1 MCNYTQREFRC
12 NHVRWI
18 VSRWCPLYAR
28 TQRRCPP
35 HVTHCEY
42 RGNEVCGKLFLSL
55 DRVFGPL
62 SLSLSLH
69 FPSSPHPI
77 TDTGQTGVPVS
88 LLPPWMSAPPSLST
102 QAPKHLELGPTW
114 VGGQQIWRPN

>member
-1 MCNYTQREFRC
+1 QREFRC

-42 RGNEVCGKLFLSL
+42 RYANHL
-55 DRVFGPL
+55 
-62 SLSLSLH
+62 
-69 FPSSPHPI
+69 
-77 TDTGQTGVPVS
+77 TDTGRIAGECKP
-88 LLPPWMSAPPSLST
+88 SAPIVWESMIRRNN
-102 QAPKHLELGPTW
+102 APVRL
-114 VGGQQIWRPN
+114 

>member
-1 MCNYTQREFRC
+1 MCNYTQREFSC

-42 RGNEVCGKLFLSL
+42 RGNEVCGECKPT
-55 DRVFGPL
+55 V
-62 SLSLSLH
+62 
-69 FPSSPHPI
+69 PI
-77 TDTGQTGVPVS
+77 VWENMIRRNNTPVR
-88 LLPPWMSAPPSLST
+88 LQEPGT
-102 QAPKHLELGPTW
+102 HG
-114 VGGQQIWRPN
+114 

>member
-42 RGNEVCGKLFLSL
+42 RYVELSPYL
-55 DRVFGPL
+55 LLLLRLLLL
-62 SLSLSLH
+62 S
-69 FPSSPHPI
+69 FSPKTTCH
-77 TDTGQTGVPVS
+77 VLVS
-88 LLPPWMSAPPSLST
+88 YRT
-102 QAPKHLELGPTW
+102 VH
-114 VGGQQIWRPN
+114 

>member
-1 MCNYTQREFRC
+1 MCNYTQREFSC

-42 RGNEVCGKLFLSL
+42 RGNEVCGECK
-55 DRVFGPL
+55 P
-62 SLSLSLH
+62 
-69 FPSSPHPI
+69 
-77 TDTGQTGVPVS
+77 
-88 LLPPWMSAPPSLST
+88 SAPIVWESMIRRNN
-102 QAPKHLELGPTW
+102 APVRL
-114 VGGQQIWRPN
+114 

>member
-1 MCNYTQREFRC
+1 QREFRC

-42 RGNEVCGKLFLSL
+42 RYVLLYCFFFSL
-55 DRVFGPL
+55 
-62 SLSLSLH
+62 
-69 FPSSPHPI
+69 I
-77 TDTGQTGVPVS
+77 
-88 LLPPWMSAPPSLST
+88 PPSHPSTYMQITRVQASQLVSRLSF
-102 QAPKHLELGPTW
+102 
-114 VGGQQIWRPN
+114 

>member
-1 MCNYTQREFRC
+1 QREFSC

-42 RGNEVCGKLFLSL
+42 RYVSDIAFRECK
-55 DRVFGPL
+55 PTA
-62 SLSLSLH
+62 
-69 FPSSPHPI
+69 PI
-77 TDTGQTGVPVS
+77 VWES
-88 LLPPWMSAPPSLST
+88 M
-102 QAPKHLELGPTW
+102 
-114 VGGQQIWRPN
+114 IRRNN